1 MFYYYG
7 RKEKIFSYYPKP
19 KYGTII
25 EPFAGSAAYSM
36 NYYDRDVILV
46 EKDKRIADLWAYLI
60 DVSSD
65 EILSLP
71 LLVKGQSLNDEQ
83 FNYLTDNQKSLIGFF
98 LNPGSAQPKK
108 SPGKFCGWN
117 EKNRLKLS
125 NDVKVLM
132 LPNLIGNKPDWK
144 KIKEGLIAIGRED
157 IILIEDS
164 ADTVTHTPE
173 TDIATTSFYA
183 SHVITAGGAGGMV
196 MFNEEKY
203 RNTCLQFRDW
213 GRIGDNSEEMSDRFN
228 HSVDGIPYDYK
239 FLYGVLG
246 YNMKSSEM
254 NAAFGLVQLDRFSQ
268 FEKIRRD
275 NIERYLENLKDVEEI
290 LLPDDSIKPN
300 WLAIPLQTEKRYEI

>member
-36 NYYDRDVILV
+36 NYYDRDVILI

-108 SPGKFCGWN
+108 SPGNFCGWN

-125 NDVKVLM
+125 NDVNKVKHWTIINGDYRQIENIEATWFVD
-132 LPNLIGNKPDWK
+132 PPYQGNGGKYYKHGNKNFDYETLKDWCL
-144 KIKEGLIAIGRED
+144 ERNGELIVCE
-157 IILIEDS
+157 
-164 ADTVTHTPE
+164 
-173 TDIATTSFYA
+173 
-183 SHVITAGGAGGMV
+183 
-196 MFNEEKY
+196 
-203 RNTCLQFRDW
+203 
-213 GRIGDNSEEMSDRFN
+213 NSEATWMDFK
-228 HSVDGIPYDYK
+228 P
-239 FLYGVLG
+239 
-246 YNMKSSEM
+246 
-254 NAAFGLVQLDRFSQ
+254 LVEIQGQKHKTKEVIFYQ
-268 FEKIRRD
+268 
-275 NIERYLENLKDVEEI
+275 NIV
-290 LLPDDSIKPN
+290 
-300 WLAIPLQTEKRYEI
+300 TV